1 MTTETQVK
9 IVRAAIDAVSRY
21 GVRRTSMADVS
32 AAAGVSR
39 QTLYDNFASKDV
51 LLSAAM
57 IMATED
63 IVAKMQAAWDH
74 CESAAEIL
82 DAYFEHAVYQPFQTM
97 QRLPD
102 LKDLLN
108 GPSGMNAETTNALY
122 ERKAGELAKR
132 LAPFEPQMSA
142 AGTNAAAVAE
152 LVMRTAND
160 LKYGTDDIEDLRRLM
175 NTLKASIVALTR

>member
-39 QTLYDNFASKDV
+39 QTLYDNFASKES

-63 IVAKMQAAWDH
+63 ILAEMQAAWDN
-74 CESAAEIL
+74 CETVAEIL
-82 DAYFEHAVYQPFQTM
+82 DAYFEHAVYQPFQIM

-102 LKDLLN
+102 LKDLLK
-108 GPSGMNAETTNALY
+108 GPSGMSAETINALY
-122 ERKAGELAKR
+122 DRKAGALAIK

-142 AGTNAAAVAE
+142 AGTDAAAVAE
-152 LVMRTAND
+152 LVMRAAND
-160 LKYGTDDIEDLRRLM
+160 LKYGSDDVEDLRRLM
-175 NTLKASIVALTR
+175 NTLKASVVALTR